1 MHARGLRRAPP
12 NRLSEQRTSAR
23 GRATGASCAAPEA
36 RTLCAGE
43 RIGHAAARVL
53 QQTCQP
59 REVRRLRCRLSPG
72 SPNHSPCACKRTI
85 ASTDPALGQPRPRV
99 AARLQAAR
107 LRRPG
112 GCRRLSTTLCEYSVR
127 VSSDK
132 TWIFWPLG
140 TSRPRCRHACP
151 RRRHPCLLQV
161 LPFRHACLKVNLK
174 VGHRCL
180 TPR

>member
-1 MHARGLRRAPP
+1 MPVLISRAVRAPHARRRGAGAALRLQATSSTTLRRHV
-12 NRLSEQRTSAR
+12 ST
-23 GRATGASCAAPEA
+23 CAAPEA

-151 RRRHPCLLQV
+151 RRRHPCLALQT
-161 LPFRHACLKVNLK
+161 CMS
-174 VGHRCL
+174 
-180 TPR
+180 